1 MSLAICSDQAELL
14 WANSDVKYAQ
24 PEHSREEVDR
34 AGDVIIGPM
43 PEFNEDGNVSEENFA
58 SLDEWSKAYDI
69 LNNWR
74 SSHSFPLNTFQT
86 TLRKRAG
93 QTDANCLLAQRIKAH
108 HRHVAGGEGDEKQNA
123 DPEGSLRDGE
133 AKGCARPARESPQLR
148 SDSCRASTS
157 CHL

>member
-74 SSHSFPLNTFQT
+74 SSHSFL
-86 TLRKRAG
+86 
-93 QTDANCLLAQRIKAH
+93 
-108 HRHVAGGEGDEKQNA
+108 
-123 DPEGSLRDGE
+123 
-133 AKGCARPARESPQLR
+133 
-148 SDSCRASTS
+148 
-157 CHL
+157 